1 MSLPE
6 KKWDIP
12 VEDLKEFM
20 KPIFYDGGAHQKEY
34 IGNFGSKAPYRLLS
48 DRNDILVFETE
59 PLDKDIEITG
69 EIKAFLW
76 VGSSAKD
83 TDFTLKII
91 DVYPANED
99 YLEGYHLAIAD
110 SVLRMRFRNGFEK
123 EEMMSDSE
131 IYKIQIKLP
140 PISNVFKIN
149 HRIRIDISSSNFPRF
164 DFNPNT
170 GEPLGKHTYLLT
182 AYNTLYLNRKHASYI
197 ELPVI
202 P

>member
-1 MSLPE
+1 MSIPE
-6 KKWDIP
+6 KKSDLS
-12 VEDLKEFM
+12 VDGLKEFI

-34 IGNFGSKAPYRLLS
+34 IGNFGSKPPYRLLS

-59 PLDKDIEITG
+59 TLAKDIEITG
-69 EIKAFLW
+69 EIKVFLW

-99 YLEGYHLAIAD
+99 YIVGYHLAIAD